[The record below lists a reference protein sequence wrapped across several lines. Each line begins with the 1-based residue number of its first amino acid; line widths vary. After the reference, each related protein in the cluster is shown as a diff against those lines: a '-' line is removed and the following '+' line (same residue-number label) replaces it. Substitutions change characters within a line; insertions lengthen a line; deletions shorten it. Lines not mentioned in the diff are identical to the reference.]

1 MTQAAEDA
9 ELRDR
14 IEAVQAIFPQYGYR
28 RVQEHLE
35 KREGLT
41 VNRKRVQ
48 RVMRQHGLRA
58 LVWRG
63 FKVKTTDSEHGHGF
77 APNLLPG
84 LTVSEPNQVW
94 VADITYIRIRT
105 GFVYL
110 AALLD
115 LFSRKVVGWA
125 LSKRIDRELCL
136 AALRRALEER
146 HPAPG
151 CIHHSDRGWQYAC
164 PDYVRLLADH
174 EMVPSMSAKG
184 YCYDNAFMESFFK
197 TLKVEEVYLSDYE
210 IYDDVLASV
219 PRFIDAVYNE
229 KRMHSSLGYWA
240 PEEYERLWDNGELEK
255 LGIDPSFKLKGKP
268 SN

>member
-1 MTQAAEDA
+1 MTQAAKDA

-14 IEAVQAIFPQYGYR
+14 IEAVQALLPQYGYR

-63 FKVKTTDSEHGHGF
+63 FKVKTTDSAHDHGF

-84 LTVSEPNQVW
+84 LTVSEPNRVW

-110 AALLD
+110 AAILD

-125 LSKRIDRELCL
+125 ISQRINHELCI
-136 AALRRALEER
+136 AALRCALAER
-146 HPAPG
+146 RPAPG
-151 CIHHSDRGWQYAC
+151 CIHHSDRWWQYAH

-174 EMVPSMSAKG
+174 EMASSMSAEG

-197 TLKVEEVYLSDYE
+197 TLKTEEVYLTDYE
-210 IYDDVLASV
+210 TYDDVLAAV

-229 KRMHSSLGYWA
+229 KRMHSSLGYWS
-240 PEEYERLWDNGELEK
+240 PDEYEQLWETGELEK